1 MTDHSDPF
9 APSSGVPVKA
19 AASPDWLALR
29 DEVTQRWELAGH
41 EVKAALEQTLV
52 VAFLGSAS
60 SGKDSAIKALFGMDF
75 GQIDPIPGS
84 TDRVRVAPVDAQRQ
98 VHVVNAPGFGD
109 LRTSVQL
116 QAESV
121 LEQLDIAVYV
131 VNADGGATIDEK
143 NDLDRIRALNRPTLV
158 CFNKIDLIRPE
169 QRDAHIKASLVQL
182 GVSDDQAVVTAFD
195 PMPALSPDPIG
206 VEAVIHWIHHQL
218 KDSGKA
224 LLFAKNLRN
233 KTAACEPII
242 QAAAKRAALAGAL
255 PIPGADMTA
264 VMAVQVGMITEIA
277 AVFDRQIDQEVI
289 LFVIAE
295 ALAGSTK
302 GFVRWAVNAVKAAG
316 LLPGGQVATMATSA
330 LGATIAGATTYGVG
344 KAAIAFLQND
354 GKLTG
359 AQLRD
364 VFDSEAFKY
373 HERVDKSS

>member
-1 MTDHSDPF
+1 MPDSDP
-9 APSSGVPVKA
+9 A
-19 AASPDWLALR
+19 PDWLKLR
-29 DEVTQRWELAGH
+29 DSITARWELAGD
-41 EVKAALEQTLV
+41 EVTAAMEKSLV

-60 SGKDSAIKALFGMDF
+60 AGKDAAIRALFGLDF

-84 TDRVRVAPVDAQRQ
+84 TERVRVAPLDADRR

-109 LRTSVQL
+109 LRSDVQL
-116 QAESV
+116 AAESV
-121 LEQLDIAVYV
+121 LDQLDLAVYV
-131 VNADGGATIDEK
+131 INADGGATIDEK
-143 NDLDRIRALNRPTLV
+143 QDLDRIRALGRPTLV

-169 QRDAHIKASLVQL
+169 QREAHVRASLVQL
-182 GVSDDQAVVTAFD
+182 GVPPEMVVVTAFD
-195 PMPALSPDPIG
+195 PLPALSPTPIG
-206 VEAVIHWIHHQL
+206 VDAVIHWIHHRL
-218 KDSGKA
+218 SADGKG
-224 LLFAKNLRN
+224 LLFAKHLRN

-242 QAAAKRAALAGAL
+242 QAAAKRAAMAGAI

-264 VMAVQVGMITEIA
+264 VMAVQVAMITEIA

-302 GFVRWAVNAVKAAG
+302 GFVRWAVNAIKAAG
-316 LLPGGQVATMATSA
+316 WLPGGQFTTVATSA

-359 AQLRD
+359 AQIRD
-364 VFDSEAFKY
+364 IFDAEAFGY
-373 HERVDKSS
+373 HERVDGES